1 MALFFRADQI
11 VGDLGDS
18 RFNMYVLE
26 DGYRWLTGLDKSFW
40 SAPFF
45 YPAPN
50 VIAYSDNHLGSL
62 LFYSAFRLLGQG
74 RETAFQLWVV
84 TIFTLNYIGLDAAL
98 SRNFTTSE
106 SSNTLTTRS
115 RPYLEFP
122 VRRG

>member
-1 MALFFRADQI
+1 
-11 VGDLGDS
+11 
-18 RFNMYVLE
+18 MYVLE